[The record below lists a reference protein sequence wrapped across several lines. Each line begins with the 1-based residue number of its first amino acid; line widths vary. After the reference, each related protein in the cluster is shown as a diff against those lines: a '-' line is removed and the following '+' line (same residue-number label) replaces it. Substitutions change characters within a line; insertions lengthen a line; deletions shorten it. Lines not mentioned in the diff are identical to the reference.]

1 MKKLVRIE
9 KVTCLGERRLLIEF
23 SDGLIREL
31 EIHRGLSGVMGAL
44 DDEHLFSQVSV
55 DLNIGTIVW
64 PGNLDLD
71 PDVLYGA
78 SESGSCSVYTLI
90 SESPL
95 QTL

>member
-1 MKKLVRIE
+1 MFVRI
-9 KVTCLGERRLLIEF
+9 VQVAWLGEHRLLLEF

-31 EIHRGLSGVMGAL
+31 KIHRGLGGVMEAL

>member
-31 EIHRGLSGVMGAL
+31 EIHRGLRGVFGVL
-44 DDEHLFSQVSV
+44 DDEDVFSQVSV
-55 DLNIGTIVW
+55 DASIGTVVW

-78 SESGSCSVYTLI
+78 VEPGNCSFYTLV
-90 SESPL
+90 SESPM

>member
-1 MKKLVRIE
+1 MTMFVRIVE
-9 KVTCLGERRLLIEF
+9 VTWLGEHRLLLEF

-31 EIHRGLSGVMGAL
+31 KIHRGLGGVMGAL

-71 PDVLYGA
+71 PDILYGA
-78 SESGSCSVYTLI
+78 SESDNCSFYTLI
-90 SESPL
+90 SESPM

>member
-1 MKKLVRIE
+1 MFARIV
-9 KVTCLGERRLLIEF
+9 KVTWLGDHRLLLEF
-23 SDGLIREL
+23 NDGLIRDV
-31 EIHRGLSGVMGAL
+31 EIHRGLRGVFGVL
-44 DDEHLFSQVSV
+44 DDEDVFSQVSV
-55 DLNIGTIVW
+55 DASIGTVVW